1 MRWNPILL
9 AAAAAVAGVV
19 AATAAQAQTAPE
31 CAEGTCRIR
40 LTPQQ
45 LEAAAERLVR
55 ARRFDEAK
63 PLVAALGQAPD
74 FKMQS
79 RFLTGY
85 IAAETGHPAEAAEQY
100 RAILADDPG
109 QTGVRLALAKAM
121 LALHKP
127 GAADRQFAIAE
138 QDDEL
143 PPEVLRTIRTVRD
156 TIRAQ
161 RPWQL
166 DVSVGLAPDTNINN
180 ATSLDTITV
189 NLGNTPIP
197 IELDDRA
204 RAKSGIGQTAQ
215 VSARLRLPAA
225 DRLTILADVDGNGTN
240 YSGKDFDDYIVQA
253 AGGVEY
259 ALDGETRASVEAV
272 GAQRWYGGEAVSR
285 QVGARFGVQKTLDP
299 SHRVGVQLDLRR
311 TDALFDD
318 RYSGWQGGLYA
329 TYEQALA
336 PTLLVSAGPF
346 LRRDWL
352 DDAAVSSTE
361 VGGNVGIGGAM
372 PLGINFGLR
381 AGASRA
387 IYDAPMPFFDA
398 DPRRDWRFVARAT
411 LGNRK
416 IAVLGLSPQI
426 GLSWTRIDSS
436 VAFYDATRTRFEFSL
451 VRYF

>member
-1 MRWNPILL
+1 MQLKWVAI
-9 AAAAAVAGVV
+9 AAASVALAVATPAV
-19 AATAAQAQTAPE
+19 AQTAPE
-31 CAEGTCRIR
+31 CADGTCRIR
-40 LTPQQ
+40 LTPAQ

-74 FKMQS
+74 FRMQS

-85 IAAETGHPAEAAEQY
+85 IAAETGHPKQAAEQY
-100 RAILADDPG
+100 RAILADDPS

-121 LALHKP
+121 LALHEP

-138 QDDEL
+138 QDDQL

-166 DVSVGLAPDTNINN
+166 DVSIGLAPDTNINN

-197 IELDDRA
+197 VELDDRA
-204 RAKSGIGQTAQ
+204 RAKSGIGQTAEI
-215 VSARLRLPAA
+215 SARLRLPAA
-225 DRLTILADVDGNGTN
+225 EHLTVLADLDGNGTN
-240 YSGKDFDDYIVQA
+240 YSGRDFDDYVVQA

-259 ALDGETRASVEAV
+259 ALTGKTRVSIEAV

-285 QVGARFGVQKTLDP
+285 QAGLRLGGQATLDP
-299 SHRVGVQLDLRR
+299 AHRVGVQLDLRR
-311 TDALFDD
+311 TKALFDD
-318 RYSGWQGGLYA
+318 RYSGWQAGLYA

-346 LRRDWL
+346 VRRDWL
-352 DDAAVSSTE
+352 NDSAVSNTE
-361 VGGNVGIGGAM
+361 VGANVGIGGAL
-372 PLGINFGLR
+372 PLGINFGLS

-387 IYDAPMPFFDA
+387 VYDAPMPFFDA
-398 DPRRDWRFVARAT
+398 DPRRDWRFVTRAT

-416 IAVLGLSPQI
+416 IALLGLSPQI

-436 VAFYDATRTRFEFSL
+436 IGFYDAARTRFEFSL

>member
-1 MRWNPILL
+1 MWWNSVAV
-9 AAAAAVAGVV
+9 AAALATASV
-19 AATAAQAQTAPE
+19 AAPAAAQSAPD
-31 CAEGTCRIR
+31 CNDGACHIR

-45 LEAAAERLVR
+45 LQAAAERLVR
-55 ARRFDEAK
+55 ARRFDEAR

-74 FKMQS
+74 FRMQS

-85 IAAETGHPAEAAEQY
+85 IAAETGHPGEAAKQY
-100 RAILADDPG
+100 RAILSDDPG

-138 QDDEL
+138 QDEEL

-166 DVSVGLAPDTNINN
+166 DISVGLAPDTNINN

-204 RAKSGIGQTAQ
+204 RAKSGIGETAQ

-240 YSGKDFDDYIVQA
+240 YSGDDFDDYVAQA
-253 AGGVEY
+253 ATGAEY
-259 ALDGETRASVEAV
+259 ALTDKTRVSLEAV
-272 GAQRWYGGEAVSR
+272 GAQRWYGGDAVSR
-285 QVGARFGVQKTLDP
+285 QVGTRLGAQKTLDA
-299 SHRVGVQLDLRR
+299 SHRVGFQLDLRR
-311 TDALFDD
+311 TNALFDD

-329 TYEQALA
+329 TYEQALT

-346 LRRDWL
+346 VRRDWL
-352 DDAAVSSTE
+352 NDPAVSSTE
-361 VGGNVGIGGAM
+361 AGANVGIGGAM

-387 IYDAPMPFFDA
+387 VYDAPMPFFDA
-398 DPRRDWRFVARAT
+398 DPRRDWRFVARTT

-416 IAVLGLSPQI
+416 IELFGLSPQI
-426 GLSWTRIDSS
+426 GLSWTKIASS
-436 VAFYDATRTRFEFSL
+436 VNFYAASRTRFEFTL

>member
-1 MRWNPILL
+1 MRWFSV
-9 AAAAAVAGVV
+9 AVAAAVAAVVV
-19 AATAAQAQTAPE
+19 APPAAAQNASD
-31 CAEGTCRIR
+31 CADGTCRIR

-63 PLVAALGQAPD
+63 PLVAALAQAPD
-74 FKMQS
+74 FRMQS

-85 IAAETGHPAEAAEQY
+85 IAAETGHPDQAAEQY

-109 QTGVRLALAKAM
+109 QTGVRLALAKTM

-138 QDDEL
+138 QDDAL

-166 DVSVGLAPDTNINN
+166 DISVGLAPDTNINN

-197 IELDDRA
+197 LDLDDRA
-204 RAKSGIGQTAQ
+204 QAKSGIGETAQ

-240 YSGKDFDDYIVQA
+240 YSGTDFDDYVVQVA
-253 AGGVEY
+253 SGAEL
-259 ALDGETRASVEAV
+259 ALTSKTRVSLEAV
-272 GAQRWYGGEAVSR
+272 GAQRWYGGDAVSR
-285 QVGARFGVQKTLDP
+285 QVGTRLGVQKTLDP

-311 TDALFDD
+311 TNALFDD

-329 TYEQALA
+329 TYEQALT

-346 LRRDWL
+346 VRRDWL
-352 DDAAVSSTE
+352 GDPAVSSTE
-361 VGGNVGIGGAM
+361 IGGNVGIGGAM

-381 AGASRA
+381 GGASRA
-387 IYDAPMPFFDA
+387 VYDAPMPFFDA

-416 IAVLGLSPQI
+416 IALLGLSPQI
-426 GLSWTRIDSS
+426 GVSWTRIASS
-436 VAFYDATRTRFEFSL
+436 IGFYDAVRTRFEFSL